1 MCICHLECQGS
12 SAAVKYFT
20 TIIAL
25 AKSEHGR
32 QDRKTDTYI
41 CVGWWGAIFADVR
54 FKAWGWRIC
63 VWSQGVRKH
72 GFQGFPGWGVGAPT
86 RVTTQTWYAS
96 HCVMIRRLGTI
107 QPWYHT
113 DLIDDHRM
121 AFKWQLDDQ
130 MRLGIFRSNGLCL
143 AVTLQCHLRPAEAKK
158 RHRVKSVVFEAF
170 YFRFVFGIGGRMF
183 NVFG

>member
-1 MCICHLECQGS
+1 MSGLFRGCEIFHDNNCTCKVWTWETG
-12 SAAVKYFT
+12 A
-20 TIIAL
+20 
-25 AKSEHGR
+25 
-32 QDRKTDTYI
+32 QDWYVTYI